1 MPADEVRLDRIEGKL
16 DKLSEAIIALA
27 RLEERTVTIFRRMD
41 ASETVSLQHTATL
54 RTLEE
59 TSAGRGQ
66 TMRLLERVWWI
77 VFTASVGAAL
87 FYIKGSP

>member
-41 ASETVSLQHTATL
+41 ASETVSLQHAVTL

-87 FYIKGSP
+87 FYTKGSP